1 MSEGICTCF
10 DKAIVQSMSK
20 HVTSRNGSLVK
31 TNCWN
36 TAKLLTTFHCK
47 AY

>member
-10 DKAIVQSMSK
+10 NKAIVQSMFK

-31 TNCWN
+31 TNYQN
-36 TAKLLTTFHCK
+36 TAKLLATFHCK
-47 AY
+47 AH